1 MKKLLSIAALT
12 ILVCCASSSCL
23 GGGATTI
30 PEVEA
35 AKSEAVKTVRSTL
48 DNELG
53 RAKDSINY
61 YLGNEVKYRLSEGI
75 DTVVTRHVNELSA
88 IANNIKADYSGLKH
102 SVDDLR
108 FVLDSNVRWINMNTV
123 LVVISIVL
131 SILSFL
137 FLFFKRPSEK
147 RVNGIIQDSLEHPD
161 RRVGDKY
168 CFDAYERVCKIV
180 DNKLNGDDKS
190 SQKPEQ
196 VFNTQINAW
205 LNNKHNQETII
216 RILGSQPNVVNG
228 LVNAANN
235 VANATY
241 AANNVAN
248 ATYAANNVANAG
260 NDVNNNFAYQANNPG
275 YAQSQPVT
283 EYALYARER
292 LANASKTYVDGK
304 SIYKLILA
312 SENSTSAS
320 VVLCTEASERIIA
333 ISDYLEEDCCVF
345 DKLDSHPTTVAVVNP
360 GKAEL
365 RNGQWCLIDKVKVE
379 LR

>member
-102 SVDDLR
+102 SVDDLG
-108 FVLDSNVRWINMNTV
+108 FALDSNVRWINMNTV

-180 DNKLNGDDKS
+180 DNKLNGADKP

-196 VFNTQINAW
+196 IFDSQINAW
-205 LNNKHNQETII
+205 LKNKYNQETII

-228 LVNAANN
+228 LVND
-235 VANATY
+235 
-241 AANNVAN
+241 ANNVAN

-275 YAQSQPVT
+275 YAQSQPVI
-283 EYALYARER
+283 EYALYTREG

>member
-1 MKKLLSIAALT
+1 MKKLLSIATLI
-12 ILVCCASSSCL
+12 ILVCCASSSCQ

-48 DNELG
+48 DTELG

-102 SVDDLR
+102 SVDDLG

-168 CFDAYERVCKIV
+168 CFDAYERVCEIV
-180 DNKLNGDDKS
+180 DNKLNGADKP

-196 VFNTQINAW
+196 VFNSQMTAW
-205 LNNKHNQETII
+205 LNNKQNHATII
-216 RILGSQPNVVNG
+216 RILAGSQPNVVNSA
-228 LVNAANN
+228 VNNTANS
-235 VANATY
+235 VANAGY
-241 AANNVAN
+241 AANNAP
-248 ATYAANNVANAG
+248 T
-260 NDVNNNFAYQANNPG
+260 YQASNTV

-292 LANASKTYVDGK
+292 LANASKTYVAGK
-304 SIYKLILA
+304 SIYKLILE
-312 SENSTSAS
+312 SENSTTAS
-320 VVLCTEASERIIA
+320 IVLCAEESERIIA